1 MSTSFLDPSTNNS
14 TIKTFGKTIKT
25 EYYEISE
32 KENNKGKF
40 VEGENESTLKSEQPI
55 LKMKKTR
62 KNGRINF
69 PVELVRNSE
78 NVSKLFLDSV
88 FYNLPFSSFIDY
100 FSPLSFNFP

>member
-14 TIKTFGKTIKT
+14 TKKTFGKTIKN
-25 EYYEISE
+25 EFYEISE
-32 KENNKGKF
+32 EENNKGKF

-69 PVELVRNSE
+69 PVELVKNSE
-78 NVSKLFLDSV
+78 NVSKTFFGFCLLQSTF
-88 FYNLPFSSFIDY
+88 FIIH
-100 FSPLSFNFP
+100 